1 MHVPTAVDPANSSGT
16 PNLPTMEPPMHL
28 PNTRRHAL
36 RPTFPRLVALLAY
49 LAGLAIQPGTASAQS
64 QPPAGYDKLRV
75 TRTLETQ
82 VTTGGQ
88 ITVQLDTQTIEPTID
103 PGELILYVDHVPLAG
118 TKPVTGGVKRS
129 TLHYRMD
136 RTAANRDAWLVLFR
150 RHGFKPDSVP
160 IGVGLAPFG
169 EIATAAQ
176 ARVNVRIAVVF
187 GWTLAAGAVIAALI
201 VFFMIVYGGVL
212 LRERPR
218 PSAPPGPLPYS
229 LGRVQM
235 AFWFTL
241 VAGGYVFIALATRDH
256 NGILN
261 STTLTLI
268 GIGVGTALG
277 SAAIQAQKKE
287 NAQRKLAVL
296 RSQLT
301 RDEILREEGDAAA
314 GTRAEQIAAQRN
326 DLVALSGKPP
336 SRDFWKDLI
345 HDDTGPSFHRFQI
358 VIWTLLLGVVFIRY
372 LVWYVAMPVFDETT
386 LALMG
391 ISGGTYLGFKIPE
404 RQPPTPDPTP

>member
-1 MHVPTAVDPANSSGT
+1 MRF
-16 PNLPTMEPPMHL
+16 
-28 PNTRRHAL
+28 PNTRRRAFPLPFPSLSAL
-36 RPTFPRLVALLAY
+36 FAC
-49 LAGLAIQPGTASAQS
+49 LAGLAAYPSAGSAQA

-75 TRTLETQ
+75 TRTWETRA
-82 VTTGGQ
+82 TTGSQ
-88 ITVQLDTQTIEPTID
+88 ITVQLDEKTIEPTID
-103 PGELILYVDHVPLAG
+103 PGELILYVDHLPLAG

-129 TLHYRMD
+129 TLHYRLD

-150 RHGFKPDSVP
+150 RHGFRPDSVV
-160 IGVGLAPFG
+160 IGVGLPPFG
-169 EIATAAQ
+169 EVATSEH
-176 ARVNVRIAVVF
+176 ARVKVSLAVVF
-187 GWTLAAGAVIAALI
+187 GWTLVAGALIAGLIAL
-201 VFFMIVYGGVL
+201 FMIVYGGVL

-218 PSAPPGPLPYS
+218 PSDPPAPMPYS

-261 STTLTLI
+261 DTTLTLI

-287 NAQRKLAVL
+287 NAQRKLTVL
-296 RSQLT
+296 RPELAREVSL
-301 RDEILREEGDAAA
+301 RDAGDLSAD
-314 GTRAEQIAAQRN
+314 TRAVQLEAQVD

-336 SRDFWKDLI
+336 HRSFWKDLI

-358 VIWTLLLGVVFIRY
+358 VVWTLLLGVVFIRY
-372 LVWYVAMPVFDETT
+372 LIWYVAMPVFDTT
-386 LALMG
+386 MLALMG
-391 ISGGTYLGFKIPE
+391 ISGGTYLGFKISE
-404 RQPPTPDPTP
+404 RQPPT